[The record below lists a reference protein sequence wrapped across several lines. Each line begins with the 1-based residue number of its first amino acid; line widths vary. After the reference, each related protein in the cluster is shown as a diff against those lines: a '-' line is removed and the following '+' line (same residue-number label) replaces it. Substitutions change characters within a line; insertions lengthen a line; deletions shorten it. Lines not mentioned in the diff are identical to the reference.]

1 MNHAIFSMV
10 DTYIGNLL
18 IKDDPTLEAIE
29 QSAEDANLPPMS
41 ISPHQGKFLQVLAQ
55 LCRAKSILEIG
66 SFVGYSTV
74 WLARSLPEDG
84 SLVTLEFDPFHAG
97 IAKKNLRENGMKHRV
112 DLRIGRGLDLLP
124 IIRGEIESGQRAPF
138 DMIFI
143 DADKPPYLEYF
154 DWAVQ
159 LSRPG
164 GLIVCDNV
172 IREGK
177 VLDAYS
183 TDEKVLG
190 VQRLNKSLSTDTRV
204 TATIITTVGI
214 KDYDG
219 MVIAVVN

>member
-1 MNHAIFSMV
+1 MNHPIFSMV
-10 DTYIGNLL
+10 DIYIGNLL
-18 IKDDPTLEAIE
+18 IKDDPSLEAIE
-29 QSAEDANLPPMS
+29 QSAEEAGLPPMS
-41 ISPHQGKFLQVLAQ
+41 ISPHQGKFLQVLAR
-55 LCRAKSILEIG
+55 LCHAKNILEIG
-66 SFVGYSTV
+66 TFVGYSTA
-74 WLARSLPEDG
+74 WLARSLPEEG
-84 SLVTLEFDPFHAG
+84 ALITLESDPVHAG
-97 IAKKNLRENGMKHRV
+97 IAKKNLQDNDLDNRV
-112 DLRIGRGLDLLP
+112 ELRTGRALDWLP
-124 IIRGEIESGQRAPF
+124 VLAEEIATGKLSPF

-154 DWAVQ
+154 EWAIR

-190 VQRLNKSLSTDTRV
+190 VQRLNKSLSNECRV
-204 TATIITTVGI
+204 MATIITTVGI